1 MAKPKLTC
9 SDAKIQLI
17 AEGTTTVR
25 VNCQPRAP
33 RICALASRLRSASR
47 TPWKALAN
55 TTKNTITNDSATF
68 DVSPSPKIMMK
79 IGASTTRGTEL
90 ITLM

>member
-1 MAKPKLTC
+1 MAVGSITKSSPLTFNLVSSKDDDKKDPK
-9 SDAKIQLI
+9 K
-17 AEGTTTVR
+17 GTQDFGPSGV
-25 VNCQPRAP
+25 A
-33 RICALASRLRSASR
+33 AYGSG
-47 TPWKALAN
+47 KAVSSTETHVKELQ
-55 TTKNTITNDSATF
+55 NDSATF